1 MSFSNI
7 CIDFGTCNTV
17 ISYFDNDIIDN
28 KISQISD
35 DYDGNILISTVLY
48 FNETSIKSKN
58 ILDVDNLVYLED
70 YSIGN
75 NINVINPNYYF
86 YQFKRFLGITNK
98 LLILDRN
105 FIDKFNK
112 EYTLDEDTIYFYI
125 ETSNNNKIKFSIV
138 DLIKLYFKALYYL
151 ISKKLNINF
160 DNKEDNK
167 LEIVLTCPAYF
178 HDLQRQQLKNAA
190 SAAGFKI
197 FKLYNEPTTAAIYY
211 IKNFYNSQNNKEN
224 NEYNKENNN
233 NSNKFIVYDLG
244 GGTIDTTVVEYHE
257 EVNTCEIIDIDGN
270 NSLGGIDIDNI
281 IIYDIYSKY
290 FIDKSNLKFKN
301 KIKNIAEDIKIKLT
315 YNTNYD
321 IYLENVP
328 IIKNSLLEYKD
339 TLKIS
344 FTRHYFNSLI
354 NDIIEQMIEPIKN
367 MYTKYNTSNIIFIGG
382 PTQIPLLQ
390 NKVNLFLNKNVQT
403 INNNSNNS
411 ILYKTIVSEG
421 GTLLYNLIDKKED
434 FCLLDILPMNI
445 GISDSNNNMTIMISK
460 NSKIPTN
467 VEKTFTTSYDCQRSI
482 DIEIF
487 EGIDEKCINNTF
499 IGSYKIIGIPP
510 LPLGCILIK
519 LLFKITYNGILTITI
534 EGCKNINFDNNY
546 DYKLN
551 ENIKLMPSI
560 IVNNLLKKLIK
571 STKL

>member
-17 ISYFDNDIIDN
+17 ISYYDKDIINN
-28 KISQISD
+28 KILQITD

-70 YSIGN
+70 YTIGN

-98 LLILDRN
+98 LLTLDRN

-112 EYTLDEDTIYFYI
+112 EYTLDEDSIYFYI

-151 ISKKLNINF
+151 ICKKLNI

-211 IKNFYNSQNNKEN
+211 IKNYYNKEDNKESKEN
-224 NEYNKENNN
+224 NI
-233 NSNKFIVYDLG
+233 NKFIVYDLG

-321 IYLENVP
+321 VYLENVP
-328 IIKNSLLEYKD
+328 VLKNNILEYKD
-339 TLKIS
+339 TLKLS

-390 NKVNLFLNKNVQT
+390 NKVNLFLNKNIQT
-403 INNNSNNS
+403 ISNNSNNS

-421 GTLLYNLIDKKED
+421 GTLLYKLIDKKED
-434 FCLLDILPMNI
+434 FCLLDILPMDI
-445 GISDSNNNMTIMISK
+445 GISDSNNNLIIMIPK
-460 NSKIPTN
+460 NTKIPTSI
-467 VEKTFTTSYDCQRSI
+467 EKTFTTSYDCQRSI
-482 DIEIF
+482 DIEIY
-487 EGIDEKCINNTF
+487 EGVYEECSNNSF

-510 LPLGCILIK
+510 LPLGSILIK
-519 LLFKITYNGILTITI
+519 LVFKITYNGILSISI
-534 EGCKNINFDNNY
+534 EGCKNLNINNNH
-546 DYKLN
+546 DYKIN
-551 ENIKLMPSI
+551 DNIKLLPSI
-560 IVNNLLKKLIK
+560 VVKDLLKKLIK
-571 STKL
+571 STNNNK